1 MVHRKGDASSTNSIS
16 CARCVMTIHSAG
28 RQGFGDSFACSNLN
42 GTKNS
47 NRKRRPLKRW
57 WFLAGL
63 IVFAAVAIAQNAP
76 QITAIDPSSGKVN
89 DTMVVSGSNLG
100 KGSVASVYLSD
111 DKNDYKTTIVDQNSD
126 KITVKIPQVKPGDY
140 NVSLEVGDKLF
151 IKPIKFKV
159 EQ

>member
-1 MVHRKGDASSTNSIS
+1 
-16 CARCVMTIHSAG
+16 
-28 RQGFGDSFACSNLN
+28 
-42 GTKNS
+42 
-47 NRKRRPLKRW
+47 
-57 WFLAGL
+57 
-63 IVFAAVAIAQNAP
+63 VFAAVAIAQNAP